1 MSEGLLFFFFLERV
15 SWLIYVRYMLTE
27 LAPGGDLFSYLD
39 YHGGCL
45 TDWHSRAISRQIVL
59 GIQYMHSISIA
70 HRDIKPENVLVMQT
84 DFGGRVVLTDFGFAN
99 YVNQRTGRLFSRVGT
114 AGFIA
119 P

>member
-1 MSEGLLFFFFLERV
+1 
-15 SWLIYVRYMLTE
+15 MLTE

-39 YHGGCL
+39 HHGGRL
-45 TDWHSRAISRQIVL
+45 SDWHSRVIARQLTIA
-59 GIQYMHSISIA
+59 IQYIHSESVA

-99 YVNQRTGRLFSRVGT
+99 YLNQQTGRLMSRVGT
-114 AGFIA
+114 EGFIA